1 MPADGMVHDPFAPLS
16 SAAPATSTP
25 AGDWAPILPA
35 SRPLPE
41 PIRHR
46 RHGTPNKIWHY
57 RDADGALLFV
67 VCRFDKPDG
76 AKEVL
81 PYTYGTLDGRTGW
94 HWKAPPAPRPLYG
107 LDQLAARPE
116 APVVVVEGEKTA
128 DAAAEL
134 FPGHVAMCWQGGAK
148 ALGKADWTPLRGRAL
163 VAWPDADAAGRKA
176 AAEAVATT
184 IAAGA
189 ASAAMVRVPP
199 EWPDAWDVADLGK
212 VDRPQPEGVTLDV
225 LRQLLS
231 QARAEPPPTAPT
243 GIGTAQRSESDDGEE
258 RGRQAQRERVIEA
271 VLDTG
276 ATFWRDRRGEAHV
289 TIAHAGATQR
299 HRVGSLTFRQL
310 ARLLYGRA
318 NMAGGRA
325 GSGVVRI
332 GAVGEQALRE
342 ALGALE
348 AMSLEGDVRDA
359 RVRTCFGPDSAVW
372 LDLGCDRWRLVR
384 VAADGWRVVAAADVP
399 VVRPPGLLP
408 LPVPQQQTGALATLR
423 RLLNVDTPQGI
434 DSLRAPDFMLA
445 VAWCVAAL
453 HPRGPYPVLA
463 LDGEQGSAKST
474 AARLLRRFVDPNLAD
489 VRPVPREEREIAA
502 AAANGRVLAFDNLS
516 HLSSDTADVL
526 CRVATGGGFAE
537 RVLYANGEE
546 RLTFLQ
552 APVLLN
558 GIPALMARGD
568 LADRAIAL
576 TLPAIPDAQRR
587 TEAEVWAE
595 AETAAPGILALLLD
609 GLVLALRDGPGL
621 AMPNPPRMADFARLA
636 CAAAPA
642 FGWTAAEM
650 LAALAGNRKQAVAQ
664 VIEADAVASAVQ
676 AFALDRHERRLG
688 IWIGTAREL
697 LEIVNDL
704 TPYERQKER
713 DWPKDP
719 TRLSKALRRVIP
731 ALRRSGVRV
740 EDSRKH
746 GIRRIE
752 IECVQP
758 RSGTRSTLSGT
769 ADTAGTPDFAGDG
782 AAGAAGAAK
791 SLLSADGVYE
801 GEL

>member
-1 MPADGMVHDPFAPLS
+1 M
-16 SAAPATSTP
+16 SAAFSPAVEAELAVL
-25 AGDWAPILPA
+25 AGMPWDA
-35 SRPLPE
+35 
-41 PIRHR
+41 
-46 RHGTPNKIWHY
+46 Y
-57 RDADGALLFV
+57 REERD
-67 VCRFDKPDG
+67 
-76 AKEVL
+76 
-81 PYTYGTLDGRTGW
+81 
-94 HWKAPPAPRPLYG
+94 
-107 LDQLAARPE
+107 
-116 APVVVVEGEKTA
+116 
-128 DAAAEL
+128 DAAERL
-134 FPGHVAMCWQGGAK
+134 AMEPHD
-148 ALGKADWTPLRGRAL
+148 L
-163 VAWPDADAAGRKA
+163 DAAVSERRPA
-176 AAEAVATT
+176 ATRAKSNGTAPGGS
-184 IAAGA
+184 AGA
-189 ASAAMVRVPP
+189 APKAKKPAK
-199 EWPDAWDVADLGK
+199 G
-212 VDRPQPEGVTLDV
+212 
-225 LRQLLS
+225 
-231 QARAEPPPTAPT
+231 
-243 GIGTAQRSESDDGEE
+243 SDPKEGEE
-258 RGRQAQRERVIEA
+258 RGKQVQRERVVAA
-271 VLDTG
+271 VLDAG

-289 TIAHAGATQR
+289 TIRHGDTTQR
-299 HRVGSLTFRQL
+299 HRVSSIAFRQL

-318 NMAGGRA
+318 NPAGGRA

-342 ALGALE
+342 ALSVLDAMALE
-348 AMSLEGDVRDA
+348 GEVRDA
-359 RVRTCFGPDSAVW
+359 RVRTCFASDGAVW
-372 LDLGCDRWRLVR
+372 LDLGCDGWRLVR
-384 VAADGWRVVAAADVP
+384 VDAKGWRAVNAADVP
-399 VVRPPGLLP
+399 VVRPPGLLA
-408 LPVPQQQTGALATLR
+408 LPEPKRSPKALATLR
-423 RLLNVDTPQGI
+423 RLLNVATPSGG
-434 DSLRAPDFMLA
+434 DPLHAPDFLLA

-526 CRVATGGGFAE
+526 CRIATGGGFAE

-568 LADRAIAL
+568 LADRALTL

-587 TEAEVWAE
+587 TETAVWAE
-595 AETAAPGILALLLD
+595 AESAAPSILALLLD

-621 AMPNPPRMADFARLA
+621 VMPNPPRMADFARLA

-642 FGWTAAEM
+642 FGWTGEEM
-650 LAALAGNRKQAVAQ
+650 LAALASNRRQAVAQ

-676 AFALDRHERRLG
+676 AFALDWQERKLG
-688 IWIGTAREL
+688 IWKGTAREL
-697 LEIVNDL
+697 LEIINEL

-740 EDSRKH
+740 EDTRGGGVRS
-746 GIRRIE
+746 IE
-752 IECVQP
+752 IEAAQT
-758 RSGTRSTLSGT
+758 RSGTGSGT
-769 ADTAGTPDFAGDG
+769 SGTERTEETVEIVG
-782 AAGAAGAAK
+782 AGAASAASAAK
-791 SLLSADGVYE
+791 SHLSANGVVE